1 MNTFLERNAR
11 RLLIAGGLA
20 FFMGAPTIAC
30 MGGGEAEVGEDAG
43 GDEEKKEEKKEE
55 AKPESKIIGSWQ
67 MRPPQSEM
75 RKFKIIDA
83 AVSGNPKKKQDLGQL
98 QGDEKKLFDEVAG
111 MKGPEKKNMQ
121 NMLKLMKQNKFVF
134 TESDVTVQFGAD
146 EKFGPVKYT
155 VVSASDSAI
164 TVKFDPGLGNGT
176 ETHAITWKG
185 ENKGTDQIT
194 ASNGAEFLPLDIGKA
209 GK

>member
-75 RKFKIIDA
+75 RNFKIIDA
-83 AVSGNPKKKQDLGQL
+83 AVSGKPQKKQKLGQL
-98 QGDEKKLFDEVAG
+98 KGDEKKLFDEVAG
-111 MKGPEKKNMQ
+111 MKGPTEQ
-121 NMLKLMKQNKFVF
+121 HIRCRVVVGRLGAHSKLRTRRATNL
-134 TESDVTVQFGAD
+134 
-146 EKFGPVKYT
+146 
-155 VVSASDSAI
+155 ASHFP
-164 TVKFDPGLGNGT
+164 KGLRKDPF
-176 ETHAITWKG
+176 K
-185 ENKGTDQIT
+185 
-194 ASNGAEFLPLDIGKA
+194 EFC
-209 GK
+209 